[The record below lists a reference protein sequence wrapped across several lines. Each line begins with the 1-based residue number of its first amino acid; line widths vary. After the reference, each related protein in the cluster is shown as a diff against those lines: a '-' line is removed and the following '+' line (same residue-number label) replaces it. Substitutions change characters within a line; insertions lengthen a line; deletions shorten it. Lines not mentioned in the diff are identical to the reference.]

1 MLRGASLAPLVK
13 ATQLTT
19 LELDASDLI
28 DEKALL
34 KVKTLRALQVI
45 NLLPSSA
52 RFDDVLK
59 VLLAL
64 ATRGVVITGVDAVAH
79 WLVEQTRFADALKL
93 YDGLVQG
100 GPWVSPSTYSGALFT
115 VQQSN
120 NRLPLDRRRAE
131 RYLAAGLPLGSRE
144 PSIFYNAA
152 CVCVETGRHRP
163 GPQLPALGPHTWL
176 PQGEGDE
183 GRHHLRFAARGPAV
197 RGDLSPLT
205 TVSAGRTVCGLRRV
219 FR

>member
-152 CVCVETGRHRP
+152 CVCVELGDID
-163 GPQLPALGPHTWL
+163 QALNC
-176 PQGEGDE
+176 
-183 GRHHLRFAARGPAV
+183 LRLARTHGYPKVKAMKADTTFA
-197 RGDLSPLT
+197 S
-205 TVSAGRTVCGLRRV
+205 LREDPRFV
-219 FR
+219 AIFRR